1 MYVMDNDQHSRAV
14 VKEISKNW
22 YRLLPQSSA
31 GDYQSWLLREGDDAE
46 KHTTLKKKVTLL
58 DVENQE
64 DKNQIR
70 SLENGGTFTIK
81 DELLEYYLR
90 KLGVKKTPELKNG
103 IVKLT
108 VSPDVSQQGRLTGS
122 TAVLVR
128 KLSSSLHLQIA
139 PETGIDG
146 KLARVV
152 LHARMVD
159 VDTKKAV
166 FAVLE

>member
-31 GDYQSWLLREGDDAE
+31 GDYQSWLLREGDDAG
-46 KHTTLKKKVTLL
+46 KHTTLNRKITLL

-90 KLGVKKTPELKNG
+90 KLGVKKTPQLKNG
-103 IVKLT
+103 IIKLT
-108 VSPDVSQQGRLTGS
+108 VSPDGVQQGKLTGS

-128 KLSSSLHLQIA
+128 KLNSSLHLQLV

-146 KLARVV
+146 ELSRVV
-152 LHARMVD
+152 LHAHMID

>member
-1 MYVMDNDQHSRAV
+1 MYVMDNDHHSRAV

-22 YRLLPQSSA
+22 YRLLPQSST
-31 GDYQSWLLREGDDAE
+31 GDYQSWLFREGEDAE
-46 KHTTLKKKVTLL
+46 KHTTLNRKVTLL
-58 DVENQE
+58 DSENKD

-70 SLENGGTFTIK
+70 SLENGGTFTVK

-103 IVKLT
+103 VIKLT
-108 VSPDVSQQGRLTGS
+108 VSPDGAQQGKLTGS

-128 KLSSSLHLQIA
+128 KLSSSLHLQLV
-139 PETGIDG
+139 PETDINGE
-146 KLARVV
+146 LARVV
-152 LHARMVD
+152 LCARMID
-159 VDTKKAV
+159 VDTKKAI